1 MAYLRLIRTR
11 SASEAGLLSGEVPMR
26 TLYRIL
32 CVLTIS
38 TLMSGSAL
46 LAQAQQDDQYDD
58 QPPAADQQ
66 YDQQDN
72 TQNPVDQQAAPPD
85 SRYDQNSNNDRDEN
99 QASQPDRVAP
109 DPRYE

>member
-1 MAYLRLIRTR
+1 MASRSPLKYLFLMAFAARKWRNSFLHPGFKVMAARR
-11 SASEAGLLSGEVPMR
+11 PAPPVSGAVLGKPELLSGEVPMR

-46 LAQAQQDDQYDD
+46 MAQAQQDDQYDD

-66 YDQQDN
+66 YDQQN
-72 TQNPVDQQAAPPD
+72 
-85 SRYDQNSNNDRDEN
+85 N
-99 QASQPDRVAP
+99 QAPV
-109 DPRYE
+109 